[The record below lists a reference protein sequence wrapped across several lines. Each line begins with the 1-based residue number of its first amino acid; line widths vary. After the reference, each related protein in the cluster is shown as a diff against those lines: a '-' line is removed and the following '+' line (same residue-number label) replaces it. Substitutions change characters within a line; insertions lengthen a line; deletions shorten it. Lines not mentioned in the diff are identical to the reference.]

1 MVLYG
6 SNDGIPSSGS
16 NSPTECQEEV
26 GDQLITCLFT
36 FECILLLTDLL
47 LHGDEALVEGEVQAG
62 VQRGH
67 DLHHHLQP
75 QLHGGDQHLELL
87 GLHQHSTGRSGT
99 GASPSVI

>member
-1 MVLYG
+1 MPGGGGG
-6 SNDGIPSSGS
+6 SVDY
-16 NSPTECQEEV
+16 
-26 GDQLITCLFT
+26 LFIH
-36 FECILLLTDLL
+36 ILMHSLVLTDLL

-87 GLHQHSTGRSGT
+87 GLHQHSTGR
-99 GASPSVI
+99 